1 MMVGRMPGQTD
12 GCELPPRM
20 MPTFNPPSG
29 GGGQHQQQ
37 HPSQALDDR
46 ESLSMESLMAARERE
61 LGSWRQQ

>member
-1 MMVGRMPGQTD
+1 
-12 GCELPPRM
+12 M